1 MAHAQLYPMAKKLQ
15 PEPERVR
22 SQSNISSHTPV
33 VTLWNLSNQISRLET
48 TEKGIT
54 LLYGMKDRSR
64 DVAII
69 ALPTT
74 LFGENLLTTF
84 LNPENELETLLT
96 SEKESVRALGMFLKA
111 LVTEKLEND
120 KLPF

>member
-1 MAHAQLYPMAKKLQ
+1 MAKQLQ
-15 PEPERVR
+15 PERAR
-22 SQSNISSHTPV
+22 SQSDISSHTPV
-33 VTLWNLSNQISRLET
+33 TTLWNLSNQISRLEA

-54 LLYGMKDRSR
+54 LLYGTNNRFR
-64 DVAII
+64 DIAII

-84 LNPENELETLLT
+84 LDPERELETLLT

-111 LVTEKLEND
+111 LVAEKLEKD
-120 KLPF
+120 EEPPF